1 MEGKCRIC
9 GICLHERVYMFFFG
23 GDTLNVGL
31 VISWERLIICR
42 MGYGDV
48 ASALLPFSFGM
59 HLELLLFYIYLMH
72 D

>member
-1 MEGKCRIC
+1 
-9 GICLHERVYMFFFG
+9 MFFFW

-48 ASALLPFSFGM
+48 ASALSPFSFGM